1 MSKEALTLALGY
13 MDGTLVTEHLTG
25 YERKRHVM
33 NALREALADHIP
45 DDGKMVEQPQQEP
58 FGYFRAEPFG
68 WTDCAETD
76 DGAVALYERPPAQRA
91 PPKWT
96 DAEVSNGC
104 CGIRWVNAEGV
115 QGVPTREDVE
125 KYLGYASQPSQR
137 APASQDAIFA
147 VRRSGSHDGDDRPEP
162 WAYTQ
167 GWQDAEKYHDITEA
181 ICAPF
186 STAKD
191 G

>member
-1 MSKEALTLALGY
+1 MSKEAMLLALGY

-76 DGAVALYERPPAQRA
+76 DGAVALYTRSPAQRTPLTIREIGA
-91 PPKWT
+91 
-96 DAEVSNGC
+96 V
-104 CGIRWVNAEGV
+104 CGNFSDETIRVV
-115 QGVPTREDVE
+115 LQ
-125 KYLGYASQPSQR
+125 
-137 APASQDAIFA
+137 
-147 VRRSGSHDGDDRPEP
+147 
-162 WAYTQ
+162 
-167 GWQDAEKYHDITEA
+167 TELA
-181 ICAPF
+181 HGIGRKVKP
-186 STAKD
+186 
-191 G
+191 